1 MRRILIVI
9 LSFSIPLFLLL
20 KSVEYNA
27 FNKELYL
34 KSYKQY
40 GVLEVT
46 GRSLEQLDSITEDI
60 FGYLKDEKDETV
72 MKPYFNEREILHMID
87 VKNLF
92 QYGFMLKNIFILIS
106 VLALGMLLLGKK
118 YRSLGKALFFGPLLW
133 VGSMFIFLLLAM
145 SNFNKYFTYF
155 HEIFFDNDLWILN
168 PETDLLIQMLPQ
180 DFFSSIFTNIIL
192 LFLTLLAIL
201 LTIGILLMRKGKDY
215 DGGFI
220 KL

>member
-34 KSYKQY
+34 KLYKQY

>member
-34 KSYKQY
+34 KLYKQY

-92 QYGFMLKNIFILIS
+92 QYGFILKNIFILIS